1 MKADEDFQNQLKAIA
16 NGAPPLRITVGS
28 LLGKY
33 SQLNA
38 DGTRVT
44 YKKRGS
50 AIVAYINRSFA
61 RLKVEAPMFEIA
73 ANDDHV
79 RANEASRDTTMTKA
93 TNEDRRPR

>member
-16 NGAPPLRITVGS
+16 NGAPPLRITVGN

-73 ANDDHV
+73 AND
-79 RANEASRDTTMTKA
+79 ELSK
-93 TNEDRRPR
+93 